1 MLVSIIQVVYSHKFR
16 YFLLIREVK
25 FLQNFVLSQ
34 KIIAID
40 MSENTLL
47 TRLDGIEARFQEV
60 ATLITDPSV
69 IADMKRYV
77 RLTKEYKD
85 LEKLTATTR
94 AYRNMLSQLSEGK
107 DTLENDSDPEMRE
120 LAREMIRDAEDALPK
135 LEEEIKLLLIPADPE
150 DSKNAI
156 LEIRGGTGGDEAAI
170 FAGDL
175 CKMYTKYCESK
186 GWNVA
191 VTSFSEGA
199 AGGFKEIVM
208 AISGEGVYGTLK
220 YESGVHRVQRV
231 PATETQGRVHTSAAT
246 VAVLPEA
253 EAFDVEINEGEIKWD
268 TFRSGGAGGQNV
280 NKVESGVRLR
290 YMWKNPNTGVSEEI
304 LIECTETRDQP
315 KNKERALSRLRTFIY
330 DKEHQKY
337 IDDIASRRKTMV
349 STGDRSAKI
358 RTYNYPQGRIT
369 DHRINYTVYNLQAF
383 VDGDIQDVID
393 HLIVAE
399 NAEKLKASEL

>member
-1 MLVSIIQVVYSHKFR
+1 
-16 YFLLIREVK
+16 
-25 FLQNFVLSQ
+25 
-34 KIIAID
+34 
-40 MSENTLL
+40 MSETSLL
-47 TRLDGIEARFQEV
+47 SRLEGVDARFAEV
-60 ATLITDPSV
+60 STLITDPSV

-77 RLTKEYKD
+77 KLTKEYKD
-85 LEKLTATTR
+85 LERLTAATEEYRRTLSAVDEAKDLMVTEDDPDMR
-94 AYRNMLSQLSEGK
+94 AMAKEELDKANERLLHIE
-107 DTLENDSDPEMRE
+107 EN
-120 LAREMIRDAEDALPK
+120 
-135 LEEEIKLLLIPADPE
+135 IKLLLIPADPE
-150 DSKNAI
+150 DNKNAI
-156 LEIRGGTGGDEAAI
+156 VEIRGGTGGDEAAI

-175 CKMYTKYCESK
+175 FKMYVKFCESK
-186 GWNVA
+186 GWVVA
-191 VTSFSEGA
+191 ISSFSEGS
-199 AGGFKEIVM
+199 AGGYKEIVF
-208 AISGEGVYGTLK
+208 SVTGENVYGTLK

-253 EAFDVEINEGEIKWD
+253 EEFDVEINEGEIKWD

-290 YMWKNPNTGVSEEI
+290 YMWRNPNTGITEEI

-337 IDDIASRRKTMV
+337 LDDIASRRKTMV

-369 DHRINYTVYNLQAF
+369 DHRINYTIYNLQAF
-383 VDGDIQDVID
+383 VDGDIQDCID
-393 HLIVAE
+393 HLIIAE
-399 NAEKLKASEL
+399 NAEKLKESEL

>member
-1 MLVSIIQVVYSHKFR
+1 MSDNN
-16 YFLLIREVK
+16 LLG
-25 FLQNFVLSQ
+25 
-34 KIIAID
+34 
-40 MSENTLL
+40 
-47 TRLDGIEARFQEV
+47 RLDGLDARFEEV
-60 ATLITDPSV
+60 STLITDPSV
-69 IADMKRYV
+69 IADMPRYV

-85 LEKLTATTR
+85 LERLLKVTNRYRSTLASASDARGLLETESDEELRAMAREELDECQKSLTA
-94 AYRNMLSQLSEGK
+94 
-107 DTLENDSDPEMRE
+107 LEDE
-120 LAREMIRDAEDALPK
+120 IR
-135 LEEEIKLLLIPADPE
+135 LLLLPADPE

-175 CKMYTKYCESK
+175 FKMYSKFCESK
-186 GWNVA
+186 GWTLA
-191 VTSFSEGA
+191 VTSFNEGS
-199 AGGFKEIVM
+199 AGGFKEIVA
-208 AISGEGVYGTLK
+208 AITGDNVYGTLK

-253 EAFDVEINEGEIKWD
+253 EPFDVEINEGEIKWD

-290 YMWKNPNTGVSEEI
+290 YFWKNPNTGESEEI

-330 DKEHQKY
+330 DKEHRKY
-337 IDDIASRRKTMV
+337 LDDIASRRKTMV

-369 DHRINYTVYNLQAF
+369 DHRINYTIYNLPAF
-383 VDGDIQDVID
+383 MNGEIQDCID
-393 HLIVAE
+393 QLTVAE
-399 NAEKLKASEL
+399 NAERLKEAEL

>member
-1 MLVSIIQVVYSHKFR
+1 MADIS
-16 YFLLIREVK
+16 LL
-25 FLQNFVLSQ
+25 Q
-34 KIIAID
+34 
-40 MSENTLL
+40 
-47 TRLDGIEARFQEV
+47 RLDGIEARFEEV
-60 ATLITDPSV
+60 STLITDPAV

-77 RLTKEYKD
+77 RLSKEYKD
-85 LEKLTATTR
+85 LEKLTASTR
-94 AYRNMLSQLSEGK
+94 RYRELTANVDEAKAILA
-107 DTLENDSDPEMRE
+107 TENDPEMRE
-120 LAREMIRDAEDALPK
+120 MSKEQLDSASEAIPA

-175 CKMYTKYCESK
+175 CKMYLKYCESK

-191 VTSFSEGA
+191 ITSASEGA
-199 AGGFKEIVM
+199 AGGFKEVVLSV
-208 AISGEGVYGTLK
+208 SGDGVYGVLK

-253 EAFDVEINEGEIKWD
+253 EPFDVEINEGEIKWD

-393 HLIVAE
+393 HLIIAE